1 MTTQPQP
8 ARAALA
14 SAPFPE
20 LLAAR
25 QAAEMLNVPE
35 GTLAIWRSTKRYAL
49 PYVKVG
55 RKVRYRRADLI
66 TWLDKRVQQLGQS

>member
-8 ARAALA
+8 TCATLAA
-14 SAPFPE
+14 APFPE
-20 LLAAR
+20 LLDAR
-25 QAAEMLNVPE
+25 QAAEVLNVSE

-66 TWLDKRVQQLGQS
+66 AWLEKRVQQLGQS